1 MPYESQAD
9 ELINNLRIACEETLL
24 FPNSWL
30 PDSYHNHKTGFVGV
44 DTIHK
49 KLDKKDE
56 AKKPSQYQQAKQSRL
71 ENIALYAD
79 QAIHEESISYD
90 QNVDEAKKYSR
101 IMAHWRVRPPLQP
114 GRPVLFICLMLS
126 PPI

>member
-1 MPYESQAD
+1 MNYESQAD
-9 ELINNLRIACEETLL
+9 RLIANLDNACREAILI
-24 FPNSWL
+24 PNSWL

-56 AKKPSQYQQAKQSRL
+56 AKKPSQYQQAKQSRS

-79 QAIHEESISYD
+79 QAIHEENISYD
-90 QNVDEAKKYSR
+90 QNVDEAKKYENMQSFAKYCPS
-101 IMAHWRVRPPLQP
+101 ISLDD
-114 GRPVLFICLMLS
+114 
-126 PPI
+126 

>member
-79 QAIHEESISYD
+79 QAIHEENISYD
-90 QNVDEAKKYSR
+90 QNVDEAKKYENMQSFCKYCPSI
-101 IMAHWRVRPPLQP
+101 IMEDE
-114 GRPVLFICLMLS
+114 
-126 PPI
+126 